1 VDGSSATAVFEP
13 NDFDEIYSTYFEDLI
28 ARGDVA
34 ADPSGWART
43 ESGATFDL
51 AVPMPPGLLGHYV
64 VDNRNLLRDE
74 KEAVRALLS
83 VWDARDYALDELTL
97 TPSISAASFATLL
110 LLRSK
115 GVRSIVFETPAY
127 YSTID
132 QAKTLGLDVAL
143 IPTRADDGY
152 QWRMADWTSAADETC
167 AYWLTQPRYALGCNQ
182 SITGCEQLA
191 ALLGGSRYLVIDET
205 ADQSWP
211 SRLSTILFKIRGF
224 MKPLGL
230 NGLRLAMVLHAASWR
245 PALQELLW
253 LVGAALDRYSLVAA
267 SEMARASDLFP
278 TMLGGARQRVAKMH
292 SLLTL
297 RSRAAPLEFSPMEN
311 GYLGVVELDWRLAAT
326 RRTRREL
333 LAFCREKRMPVTL
346 GPAMIFASDDT
357 RERVR
362 LNYFMP
368 RHDLECCVDL
378 LAQFASGEL

>member
-1 VDGSSATAVFEP
+1 
-13 NDFDEIYSTYFEDLI
+13 
-28 ARGDVA
+28 
-34 ADPSGWART
+34 
-43 ESGATFDL
+43 
-51 AVPMPPGLLGHYV
+51 
-64 VDNRNLLRDE
+64 
-74 KEAVRALLS
+74 
-83 VWDARDYALDELTL
+83 
-97 TPSISAASFATLL
+97 
-110 LLRSK
+110 
-115 GVRSIVFETPAY
+115 
-127 YSTID
+127 
-132 QAKTLGLDVAL
+132 
-143 IPTRADDGY
+143 
-152 QWRMADWTSAADETC
+152 
-167 AYWLTQPRYALGCNQ
+167 
-182 SITGCEQLA
+182 
-191 ALLGGSRYLVIDET
+191 
-205 ADQSWP
+205 
-211 SRLSTILFKIRGF
+211 

-278 TMLGGARQRVAKMH
+278 TMLGSARQRVVKMH
-292 SLLTL
+292 SQLTL

-311 GYLGVVELDWRLAAT
+311 GYLGVVELDWRRAAT

-378 LAQFASGEL
+378 LTRFTGGEL